1 MAVQAQNPNQLLE
14 FLQAI
19 KRRLGQVFA
28 PAAVLTAIAVLLA
41 GLMPQK
47 YKATTSLEVR
57 DVPLPFS
64 GTRMD
69 STTIVR
75 DITATTWQILQ
86 YERVRR
92 VVEKLEWPEYTALSP
107 QEQNEFVR
115 KQITALRVT
124 GGSTTAKTTGGSTL
138 ITVTYETDDPQR
150 AEQFLNRLR
159 DAYTQEVLERYR
171 EDARRN
177 LTVLRNTMSAAQED
191 LKRRNEEAAA
201 FQRDYAISSTQ
212 QAPGGGRQRDEDP
225 VYTRLQASITRLDDI
240 RAQITTGNVGLE
252 VLRKQLGDEPM
263 TIVGDSI
270 LDTGIR
276 FDDELTRIETE
287 IADLRESQRP
297 YKEISTAY
305 QIAERKIEI
314 LQQKAQELSQRATA
328 PESRSTMR
336 PNPRR
341 EQIANDIA
349 ARELLVKQAEAQLE
363 QLSSEVA
370 SLRRQ
375 NAERAEIYSQ
385 LKEIEARATIAADNF
400 QRASEAFQSQ
410 KRYVDQITEGTS
422 SPFEITELARA
433 PTAPSTPSSAI
444 VIAAGAIL
452 GLGMGLLWALASEF
466 GRNGFRGVAD
476 SSRALAVPVLG
487 IVNRI
492 RTRRER
498 NADYARRLVASFAT
512 LAIVASIL
520 WVSWA
525 FEKRPQLLG
534 ASLVRTMT
542 DLKEALR

>member
-1 MAVQAQNPNQLLE
+1 MAVQANNPNQLLE
-14 FLQAI
+14 FTQALR
-19 KRRLGQVFA
+19 RRLGQVFA
-28 PAAVLTAIAVLLA
+28 PAAVLTALAVLIA

-69 STTIVR
+69 STSIVR
-75 DITATTWQILQ
+75 DITATTWQIQQ

-115 KQITALRVT
+115 KQILALKVM
-124 GGSTTAKTTGGSTL
+124 GGGAAAKATGGSTL

-171 EDARRN
+171 NDARRN
-177 LTVLRNTMSAAQED
+177 LDVLRNTMTAAQEE

-225 VYTRLQASITRLDDI
+225 VYTRLQQAITRLTDVE
-240 RAQITTGNVGLE
+240 AQITAGNAGLV
-252 VLRKQLGDEPM
+252 VLRQQLADEPM
-263 TIVGDSI
+263 TITGDDI
-270 LDTGIR
+270 VDGGIS
-276 FDDELTRIETE
+276 FDDELARIETE

-297 YKEISTAY
+297 YTEKATAWKM
-305 QIAERKIEI
+305 AERKIEI
-314 LQQKAQELSQRATA
+314 LQQKAAELSQRATS
-328 PESRSTMR
+328 PESRSTVR

-341 EQIANDIA
+341 EQLAADIA
-349 ARELLVKQAEAQLE
+349 ARELLVKQAEAQRE
-363 QLSSEVA
+363 QFSSEVA

-400 QRASEAFQSQ
+400 QRGSEAFQSQ
-410 KRYVDQITEGTS
+410 KRYVDQLTEGTS

-433 PTAPSTPSSAI
+433 PTAPSSPSSAI
-444 VIAAGAIL
+444 VIAAGAVVGL
-452 GLGMGLLWALASEF
+452 GLGLLWALVSEF

-487 IVNRI
+487 VVNRI

-498 NADYARRLVASFAT
+498 NADYARRLVAGLAT
-512 LAIVASIL
+512 LAIVGSIL

-534 ASLVRTMT
+534 PNLVRTMT

>member
-1 MAVQAQNPNQLLE
+1 MAVQAQNPNQLVE
-14 FLQAI
+14 FTQAL

-28 PAAVLTAIAVLLA
+28 PAAVLTALAVLIA

-69 STTIVR
+69 STSIVR

-124 GGSTTAKTTGGSTL
+124 GGGAAAKTTGGSTL
-138 ITVTYETDDPQR
+138 ITVTYESDDPQR

-171 EDARRN
+171 NDARRN
-177 LTVLRNTMSAAQED
+177 LDVLRNTMLAAQED
-191 LKRRNEEAAA
+191 LKRRNEEAAV

-225 VYTRLQASITRLDDI
+225 VYTRLQQSITRLADVE
-240 RAQITTGNVGLE
+240 AQITAGNAGLE
-252 VLRKQLGDEPM
+252 VLRKQLGLEPM
-263 TIVGDSI
+263 TITGDDI
-270 LDTGIR
+270 LDGGVN
-276 FDDELTRIETE
+276 FDDELVRIETE
-287 IADLRESQRP
+287 IADLRETQRP
-297 YKEISTAY
+297 YTEKATAY
-305 QIAERKIEI
+305 QMAERKIEI
-314 LQQKAQELSQRATA
+314 LLQKSAELSQRATS
-328 PESRSTMR
+328 PESRSTVR

-341 EQIANDIA
+341 EQIAADIA
-349 ARELLVKQAEAQLE
+349 ARELTLKQAEAQRE
-363 QLSSEVA
+363 QFSSEVS
-370 SLRRQ
+370 SLRLQ
-375 NAERAEIYSQ
+375 NADRAEIYSR

-400 QRASEAFQSQ
+400 QRGSEAFQAQ

-422 SPFEITELARA
+422 SPFEVTELARA

-444 VIAAGAIL
+444 VIAAGAVL
-452 GLGMGLLWALASEF
+452 GLGFGLLWALASEF

-498 NADYARRLVASFAT
+498 NSDYARRLVASFAT
-512 LAIVASIL
+512 LAIVGSIL

-534 ASLVRTMT
+534 PSLVRTMT